1 MSADN
6 DNDDLPED
14 RPEATGADGM
24 AEELSGLRAEV
35 EAQKDRALRALAEV
49 ENVRKRLERE
59 RDDARTYSVTRFARD
74 MLTVADNLNRAL
86 AAFPPDVRAKADDS
100 VKAVLDGVDATAREL
115 SAALARHGVK
125 PIEAEGQRFDPN
137 LHQAIAEVPTRRQ
150 PAGDGRERRAAGL
163 SDRRPLA
170 APGHGDGCEGGRRRR
185 LPPETAPARAST
197 TASDRAAM
205 ACPPLPA

>member
-14 RPEATGADGM
+14 RPYAPGADGM
-24 AEELSGLRAEV
+24 AEVLSGLRAEV

-59 RDDARTYSVTRFARD
+59 RDESRTYSVTRFARD
-74 MLTVADNLNRAL
+74 MLTVADNLSRAL

-100 VKAVLDGVDATAREL
+100 VKAILEGVDATAREL
-115 SAALARHGVK
+115 GAALARHGVK

-137 LHQAIAEVPTRRQ
+137 LHQAIAEVPTGDSQ
-150 PAGDGRERRAAGL
+150 PGTVVNVVQPGYLIGDRLLRPAMVTVAKAGGPAPSAGNG
-163 SDRRPLA
+163 A
-170 APGHGDGCEGGRRRR
+170 G
-185 LPPETAPARAST
+185 ASFGN
-197 TASDRAAM
+197 RV
-205 ACPPLPA
+205 